1 MKRMIKTAALLALA
15 AMLLLAGC
23 GGRGKE
29 SSAPPPESSSP
40 PPESLEMEGEH
51 DHTGIPGLDLPESL
65 PVGDYAFEA
74 YDSSSVQVAS
84 LEATLDGELVDVIV
98 LTVPLGTMNFLE
110 CYADGVVATLERLEE
125 ESQGVYTSAPL
136 GSLAGD
142 EQWTEEEHPLKNGD
156 RYDITFGE
164 AGFFRLSIRNS
175 SGAVD
180 AYYFMVAE

>member
-1 MKRMIKTAALLALA
+1 MRQCCSWLA
-15 AMLLLAGC
+15 AAG
-23 GGRGKE
+23 GERK
-29 SSAPPPESSSP
+29 APPRRRKAAP
-40 PPESLEMEGEH
+40 
-51 DHTGIPGLDLPESL
+51 
-65 PVGDYAFEA
+65 
-74 YDSSSVQVAS
+74 
-84 LEATLDGELVDVIV
+84 IV

-110 CYADGVVATLERLEE
+110 CYADGVVVTLERLEE

>member
-1 MKRMIKTAALLALA
+1 MAA
-15 AMLLLAGC
+15 
-23 GGRGKE
+23 
-29 SSAPPPESSSP
+29 
-40 PPESLEMEGEH
+40 
-51 DHTGIPGLDLPESL
+51 T
-65 PVGDYAFEA
+65 
-74 YDSSSVQVAS
+74 
-84 LEATLDGELVDVIV
+84 
-98 LTVPLGTMNFLE
+98 
-110 CYADGVVATLERLEE
+110 
-125 ESQGVYTSAPL
+125 L

>member
-1 MKRMIKTAALLALA
+1 MNKKNKRVRHLGRKVNNLV
-15 AMLLLAGC
+15 MLLMLVSMTLMVILCIYMFNHQTMRMLENRCVNGTNMLAY
-23 GGRGKE
+23 E
-29 SSAPPPESSSP
+29 
-40 PPESLEMEGEH
+40 
-51 DHTGIPGLDLPESL
+51 
-65 PVGDYAFEA
+65 
-74 YDSSSVQVAS
+74 
-84 LEATLDGELVDVIV
+84 
-98 LTVPLGTMNFLE
+98 
-110 CYADGVVATLERLEE
+110 LERLEE

>member
-29 SSAPPPESSSP
+29 SSAP

-84 LEATLDGELVDVIV
+84 LEAALDGELVDVIV
-98 LTVPLGTMNFLE
+98 LTVPLGTKNFLE

-125 ESQGVYTSAPL
+125 EGQGVYTSAPL